1 MKKQRYGKLKPIK
14 VEPPNKNNEFIN
26 NFLKRAEAVTTE
38 SEARKLL
45 SEAWGKKNVYLK
57 LFDKVAEIIKSKGI
71 IANK

>member
-1 MKKQRYGKLKPIK
+1 MKKLRYGKLKPIK
-14 VEPPNKNNEFIN
+14 VENPNKKQEYIN

-45 SEAWGKKNVYLK
+45 SEAWGKKNVFIE
-57 LFDKVAEIIKSKGI
+57 LFGKVAEIIKSKGI

>member
-1 MKKQRYGKLKPIK
+1 MKKLRYGKIKPIK

-38 SEARKLL
+38 SEGRKLL
-45 SEAWGKKNVYLK
+45 SEAWGIKSVYVE
-57 LFDKVAEIIKSKGI
+57 LFGKVAEVLKSKGI

>member
-1 MKKQRYGKLKPIK
+1 MKKLRYGKIKPIK

-45 SEAWGKKNVYLK
+45 SEAWGIKSVYVE
-57 LFDKVAEIIKSKGI
+57 LFGKVAEVLKSKGI
-71 IANK
+71 FTNK

>member
-1 MKKQRYGKLKPIK
+1 MKKLRYGKLKPIK
-14 VEPPNKNNEFIN
+14 VETPNKNNEYVN

-45 SEAWGKKNVYLK
+45 SEAWGKKNVYLE
-57 LFDKVAEIIKSKGI
+57 LFGKVAEIIKSKGI

>member
-1 MKKQRYGKLKPIK
+1 MKKLRYGKLKPIK
-14 VEPPNKNNEFIN
+14 VEHTNKKQEYIN

-57 LFDKVAEIIKSKGI
+57 LFDSVAEIIKSKGI
-71 IANK
+71 ITNK